1 MQRIVGII
9 LPFIVRTVLIY
20 SLSASYAGLSGLFAS
35 VLSVL
40 SLAELG
46 ISNAIVYSM
55 YKPVSEGDEGKVCAL
70 LNVYRK
76 AYRIIGSV
84 IVALGLFLM
93 PFLKYLIHG
102 SVPDDVNI
110 YLLFCIYLFNTVI
123 SYFLYGYKSCIL
135 SVNQRQDVISKI
147 SIITRMLLQV
157 LQCTLLLS
165 FRSYYLVFAER
176 MISIHKKPINMGN
189 LLSPKSISGKI
200 DAWFFDSRRQLSC
213 I

>member
-40 SLAELG
+40 NLAELG

-55 YKPVSEGDEGKVCAL
+55 YKPVSEGDESKVCAL

-76 AYRIIGSV
+76 AYRIIGLV
-84 IVALGLFLM
+84 IVSLGLFLV
-93 PFLKYLIHG
+93 PFLQYLIHG

-110 YLLFCIYLFNTVI
+110 YLLFGIYLSNTVVAT
-123 SYFLYGYKSCIL
+123 GC
-135 SVNQRQDVISKI
+135 NRTQDRHS
-147 SIITRMLLQV
+147 RENRPL
-157 LQCTLLLS
+157 
-165 FRSYYLVFAER
+165 
-176 MISIHKKPINMGN
+176 KKGIQTG
-189 LLSPKSISGKI
+189 GK
-200 DAWFFDSRRQLSC
+200 
-213 I
+213 